1 MRNKRVIGITGAT
14 GFVGKHLVKKL
25 NDEGFTTR
33 ALVRD
38 LDKEN
43 EAEETIQ
50 GDLETGNGLEEFTKD
65 LEVIVNLVGRF
76 QPPFKDQLSG
86 NAVTL
91 ESLCTA
97 VQKNEVK
104 KIIHISATAVYG
116 LPQEG
121 QIFIEKNVPL
131 PDTLYAL
138 SKKTSEDV
146 ANFYN
151 RNFGLSFII
160 LRPPNIYGPDSD
172 HGVVCNFIKSVK
184 ETGGVIIHGDGT
196 QKRDFL
202 YIGDLVDAIIKCLD
216 YKTGWDVFNITTADP
231 KDLNELV
238 STLSK
243 VMGKEIK
250 ITYQGEAQGAKV
262 VSADNSKAQEK
273 LGWEPKTSLEE
284 GLAKTIAS

>member
-38 LDKEN
+38 LGKEN

-50 GDLETGNGLEEFTKD
+50 GDLETGNGLEEFTKG

-76 QPPFKDQLSG
+76 QTPFKDQLSG

-91 ESLCTA
+91 ENLCAT
-97 VQKNEVK
+97 VQKNEAK

-121 QIFIEKNVPL
+121 QIFTEKNVPL

-146 ANFYN
+146 ASFYN
-151 RNFGLSFII
+151 RNFGLPFII
-160 LRPPNIYGPDSD
+160 LRPPNIYGPGSD
-172 HGVVCNFIKSVK
+172 HGVVYNFIKSVK

-202 YIGDLVDAIIKCLD
+202 YVGDLVDAIIKCLD
-216 YKTGWDVFNITTADP
+216 YKTEWDVFNITTAAP

-243 VMGKEIK
+243 TMGKEIK
-250 ITYQGEAQGAKV
+250 TTYQGEAQGAKV
-262 VSADNSKAQEK
+262 VSADNSKAKEK
-273 LGWEPKTSLEE
+273 LDWEPKTSLEE
-284 GLAKTIAS
+284 GLAKTIAQ